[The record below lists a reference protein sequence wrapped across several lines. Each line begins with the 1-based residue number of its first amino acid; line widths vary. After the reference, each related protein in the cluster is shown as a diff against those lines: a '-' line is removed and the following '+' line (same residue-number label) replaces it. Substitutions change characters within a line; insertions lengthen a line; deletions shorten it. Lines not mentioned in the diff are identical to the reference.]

1 MQLSKRNLKL
11 CPIAMTLWGVQRS
24 CYYGKGDDLEA
35 PAIWEPARALGGL
48 SPSRIDYQQELAAEP
63 LKGTQCQL

>member
-1 MQLSKRNLKL
+1 
-11 CPIAMTLWGVQRS
+11 MTLWGVQRS

-48 SPSRIDYQQELAAEP
+48 PPPRKGPECCCTLAASKLLESANS
-63 LKGTQCQL
+63 